1 MKNEELLCRVI
12 AQPILHFSFKTVRK
26 RAKLEASSIFIEH
39 VLKVNSN

>member
-1 MKNEELLCRVI
+1 MDQSENQFELY
-12 AQPILHFSFKTVRK
+12 TVRK